1 MLPDI
6 WNGGI
11 LEAWERNLDQPGKAF
26 FLKPMIPSFRSK
38 VERIR
43 VQRVKAHH
51 SHMPT
56 FRFSIHHS
64 IFPLFQIKDVTLSQS
79 SSCFL

>member
-1 MLPDI
+1 ME
-6 WNGGI
+6 G
-11 LEAWERNLDQPGKAF
+11 WERNLDQPGKVF

-38 VERIR
+38 VERPR

-51 SHMPT
+51 SNIPT

-64 IFPLFQIKDVTLSQS
+64 AFPLFQIKDVTLSHNHLLVF
-79 SSCFL
+79 CDRKYGDKA